1 MVKDKTSKTTIAGL
15 ADMVAK
21 GFDSMG
27 QKFDSIDQ
35 KIGSMDQKIGSMD
48 QKMNSMDQRIG
59 HIEQTMATKSDIK
72 EVNDRI
78 TRLDFRVEEIH
89 DILTTE
95 QDEIIDLQKRVGII
109 EHTSKSSKH

>member
-1 MVKDKTSKTTIAGL
+1 MVKDKTSKITIDGL

-35 KIGSMDQKIGSMD
+35 KMDSMDQRMD
-48 QKMNSMDQRIG
+48 SMDQRIG
-59 HIEQTMATKSDIK
+59 HIEQTIATKSDIK

-78 TRLDFRVEEIH
+78 SRLDFRVEEIH

-95 QDEIIDLQKRVGII
+95 QDEIMDLQKRVGII